1 MVINASLISVV
12 HRTWLV
18 PKGYD
23 DDPDYF
29 SGQYMDDFLNIMG
42 VHSANA
48 IAGELEEEY
57 FYDWQLG
64 SQEEMTPGIVD
75 VSVYMA
81 TLTMNFIKPF
91 RWVSWVECT
100 AHLSLYLPNV
110 RVTKHTGLLCWATFA
125 LSGPGPHVTSL
136 H

>member
-1 MVINASLISVV
+1 MGLQAVHFADGPFLNGNNVRMISVV

-75 VSVYMA
+75 VSVLRFFCSNNTSNASYVWS
-81 TLTMNFIKPF
+81 IK
-91 RWVSWVECT
+91 
-100 AHLSLYLPNV
+100 Y
-110 RVTKHTGLLCWATFA
+110 KM
-125 LSGPGPHVTSL
+125 
-136 H
+136 

>member
-1 MVINASLISVV
+1 MVILVNVRLISVV

-29 SGQYMDDFLNIMG
+29 SGQYMDDFLSIMG

-75 VSVYMA
+75 VSMQ
-81 TLTMNFIKPF
+81 
-91 RWVSWVECT
+91 
-100 AHLSLYLPNV
+100 
-110 RVTKHTGLLCWATFA
+110 
-125 LSGPGPHVTSL
+125 
-136 H
+136 